1 MEEAMKAKK
10 EWASWSMVK
19 RGDIIREFGLE
30 LRKLKEPLG
39 KLISL
44 EMGKISSE
52 G

>member
-1 MEEAMKAKK
+1 MKAKK

-19 RGDIIREFGLE
+19 RGDVVREFGEE

-39 KLISL
+39 KLITL
-44 EMGKISSE
+44 EMGKIYSE